1 MFLYVKIIVP
11 FHSLSSKSRN
21 TKVFTHSDFKM
32 ALTFAIIGNIAATA
46 LNFIKNA
53 RTEEN
58 RNFIF
63 ECEKIYQLALSLEYN
78 SKITM
83 GGGGVFFIGRLTLV
97 RI

>member
-1 MFLYVKIIVP
+1 MFLYVKIIV
-11 FHSLSSKSRN
+11 HSLSSKRRN

-63 ECEKIYQLALSLEYN
+63 ECEKIYQLVLSLEYN

-83 GGGGVFFIGRLTLV
+83 GGGGYFSLDD
-97 RI
+97 